1 MVRLHEEQ
9 LNALDKWIEERPGDW
24 LVTRPHAI
32 RRIVTAYLR
41 QGAGQGQPCSSP
53 AVQPPAPPSV
63 SKSKKKP
70 AKFRDASDIAR
81 HVNEAMASQ
90 HTEAVLEA
98 LGDAAKAHGLSE
110 VSRQTG
116 LRRENLYS
124 SLSARG
130 NPGLAN
136 VMKVLDALGL
146 ELRVQ
151 VRQQYGSFKHRPV
164 AQDTKPSSDK

>member
-1 MVRLHEEQ
+1 
-9 LNALDKWIEERPGDW
+9 
-24 LVTRPHAI
+24 
-32 RRIVTAYLR
+32 
-41 QGAGQGQPCSSP
+41 
-53 AVQPPAPPSV
+53 V

-70 AKFRDASDIAR
+70 AKFRDANDIAR

-90 HTEAVLEA
+90 HTETVLEA

-110 VSRQTG
+110 ISRQTG
-116 LRRENLYS
+116 LRRENLYG

-151 VRQQYGSFKHRPV
+151 VRQQFGSFKHWPV
-164 AQDTKPSSDK
+164 AKRTERSSEE